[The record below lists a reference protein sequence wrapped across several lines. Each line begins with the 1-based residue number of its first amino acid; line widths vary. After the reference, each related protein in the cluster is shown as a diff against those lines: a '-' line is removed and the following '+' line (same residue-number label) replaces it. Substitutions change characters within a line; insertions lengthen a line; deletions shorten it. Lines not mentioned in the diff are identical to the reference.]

1 MAEEL
6 GKIEKPEA
14 KKFKGKRKLFVV
26 PLLFSWDD
34 APAEYADKFNLY
46 WQQVKEYLNNL
57 EAKTGKVRRVY
68 HESVT
73 IAAEDGLKVLE
84 KLSPSSCQIVRDKCQ
99 GGAHFEAAEDK
110 ELAEESVDWERFL
123 LMGFVS
129 PKVARMVS
137 DFFVEATRK
146 RYEHIATAVDAT
158 LKGNEVAILFIRENH
173 MVQFPAGIEVFSVVP
188 PVLDEIHRWLRDR
201 SATAKEAEA

>member
-14 KKFKGKRKLFVV
+14 KRFKGKRKLFVV

-34 APAEYADKFNLY
+34 APAEYLDKFNLY
-46 WQQVKEYLNNL
+46 WQQVKEYLDNL
-57 EAKTGKVRRVY
+57 EAKIGKIRRVY
-68 HESVT
+68 HESDTV
-73 IAAEDGLKVLE
+73 AAEDGLKVLE
-84 KLSPSSCQIVRDKCQ
+84 KLNPSSCQIVRDKCQ
-99 GGAHFEAAEDK
+99 DGAQFEAAEDK

-123 LMGFVS
+123 LMGFIS

-146 RYEHIATAVDAT
+146 RYEYIATAVDET
-158 LKGNEVAILFIRENH
+158 LKDDEVAILFIRENH
-173 MVQFPAGIEVFSVVP
+173 MVQFPADIEVFSVVP

>member
-6 GKIEKPEA
+6 GKVERPEA
-14 KKFKGKRKLFVV
+14 KKFTGKRKLFVV

-34 APAEYADKFNLY
+34 APGEYVDKFNLY
-46 WQQVKEYLNNL
+46 WQQVKEYLSNL
-57 EAKTGKVRRVY
+57 EAKIGKIRRVY

-73 IAAEDGLKVLE
+73 VAAEDGLKVLE

-99 GGAHFEAAEDK
+99 DGAQFEAAEDK

-123 LMGFVS
+123 LMGFIS

-146 RYEHIATAVDAT
+146 RYEYIATAVDET
-158 LKGNEVAILFIRENH
+158 LKDDEVAILFIRENH
-173 MVQFPAGIEVFSVVP
+173 MVQFPSGIEVFSVMP

-201 SATAKEAEA
+201 SSTTKEDES

>member
-1 MAEEL
+1 MAEKL

-34 APAEYADKFNLY
+34 APAEYVAKFNLY
-46 WQQVKEYLNNL
+46 WQQVGEYLNNL
-57 EAKTGKVRRVY
+57 EAKIGKVRRVY

-84 KLSPSSCQIVRDKCQ
+84 KLSPSSCQIVRDKCRD
-99 GGAHFEAAEDK
+99 GAQFEAAEDK

-137 DFFVEATRK
+137 DFFVETTRK

-173 MVQFPAGIEVFSVVP
+173 MVQFPVSILKVE
-188 PVLDEIHRWLRDR
+188 
-201 SATAKEAEA
+201 TALKSSKYPAAA